1 MINLVKKTHSNAS
14 YFHVRTKVDTFE
26 VYFLQMM
33 YWIITVLIVLAA
45 VYFIVINGPAFG
57 AVPKGKRLARMKHSK
72 LYRNKQFQNISH
84 TPSLAEGYQ
93 MSQVTYDFLFGKKHP
108 LLKPLKEI
116 PSIHTNLKTLDKN
129 TDIFVWLGHSS
140 YYLQTDGVS
149 FLIDPVLSLYGSPFK
164 YFNKAF
170 KGSDIFKPE
179 DIPDLDYLVI
189 THDHFDHLDYPT
201 VKSIKD
207 RTGMAIVPLG
217 VGAHLERWGYTESQL
232 IEEEWGAEIELKNN
246 IKLAFTP
253 ARHFSGRRVKQNDTL
268 WASYVLETPTK
279 KIFLG
284 GDSGYDSHFKMIG
297 DKYGPFDYAILENG
311 QYGEAW
317 RYIHTL
323 PEDVIQAAVDIDARH
338 IIPVHAAKFALALH
352 PWNEPLQ
359 KITSLGKE
367 KSLDILTPMIGEVV
381 DLNRKDQPFTI
392 WWED

>member
-1 MINLVKKTHSNAS
+1 MGSNAS
-14 YFHVRTKVDTFE
+14 YFYIRAKLGTFD

-33 YWIITVLIVLAA
+33 YWILTVAILLAA
-45 VYFIVINGPAFG
+45 TYFIMINGAAFG
-57 AVPKGKRLARMKHSK
+57 AVPKGKRLDRIRQSK
-72 LYRNKQFQNISH
+72 LYRDKQFQNISH
-84 TPSLAEGYQ
+84 TPSLAEGHK
-93 MSQVTYDFLFGKKHP
+93 MTKVIYDFFLGKKHP
-108 LLKPLKEI
+108 LLKPLKKI
-116 PSIHTNLKTLDKN
+116 PSIHTDLKSLDKN
-129 TDIFVWLGHSS
+129 TDVFIWLGHSS
-140 YYLQTDGVS
+140 YYVQTDGVS

-179 DIPDLDYLVI
+179 DIPNLDYLVI

-201 VKSIKD
+201 VRSIKD
-207 RTGMAIVPLG
+207 RTKMAIVPLG
-217 VGAHLERWGYTESQL
+217 AGAHLERWGYVEEQL
-232 IEEEWGAEIELKNN
+232 IEEEWGAEVELKNN

-253 ARHFSGRRVKQNDTL
+253 ARHFSGRRLKQNDTL
-268 WASYVLETPTK
+268 WTSYVLETPTK

-297 DKYGPFDYAILENG
+297 EKYGPFDFAILENG

-323 PEDVIQAAVDIDARH
+323 PEDTIQAAIDIDARH

-367 KSLDILTPMIGEVV
+367 KSLDILTPKIGEVV
-381 DLNRKDQPFTI
+381 DLNRKDQHFTV
-392 WWED
+392 WWES

>member
-1 MINLVKKTHSNAS
+1 MI
-14 YFHVRTKVDTFE
+14 
-26 VYFLQMM
+26 
-33 YWIITVLIVLAA
+33 YWILAVVILLTA
-45 VYFIVINGPAFG
+45 TYFIVINGAAFG
-57 AVPKGKRLARMKHSK
+57 AVPKGKRLDRIRQSK
-72 LYRNKQFQNISH
+72 FYRNKQFQNISH
-84 TPSLAEGYQ
+84 TPSIAEGYK
-93 MSQVTYDFLFGKKHP
+93 MTAVTYDFLLGKKHP

-116 PSIHTNLKTLDKN
+116 RSMHTNLKNLDKN
-129 TDIFVWLGHSS
+129 MDVFVWLGHSS
-140 YYLQTDGVS
+140 YYIQTDGVS

-207 RTGMAIVPLG
+207 RTGMAVVPLG
-217 VGAHLERWGYTESQL
+217 AGAHLERWGYAESQL
-232 IEEEWGAEIELKNN
+232 IEEEWGSEVELKNN

-253 ARHFSGRRVKQNDTL
+253 ARHFSGRRIKQNDTL
-268 WASYVLETPTK
+268 WTSYVLETPTK

-297 DKYGPFDYAILENG
+297 EKYGPFDYAVLENG
-311 QYGEAW
+311 QYGDAW

-323 PEDVIQAAVDIDARH
+323 PEDVIQAAIDIDARH

-359 KITSLGKE
+359 KITSLGE
-367 KSLDILTPMIGEVV
+367 ENGLNILTPMIGEVV
-381 DLNRKDQPFTI
+381 DLNRNDQQFTS
-392 WWED
+392 WWEE

>member
-1 MINLVKKTHSNAS
+1 MI
-14 YFHVRTKVDTFE
+14 Y
-26 VYFLQMM
+26 
-33 YWIITVLIVLAA
+33 YWIITIAALLIVT
-45 VYFIVINGPAFG
+45 YFIVINGKQFG
-57 AVPKGKRLARMKHSK
+57 GVPKGKRLERMKQSK
-72 LYRNKQFQNISH
+72 LYRNKQFHNISY
-84 TPSLAEGYQ
+84 TPSIAEGYK
-93 MSQVTYDFLFGKKHP
+93 MSKVTYDFFLGKKHP
-108 LLKPLKEI
+108 LLKPLKGI
-116 PSIHTNLKTLDKN
+116 PSIHTDLRAIDKN
-129 TDIFVWLGHSS
+129 TDVFIWLGHSS

-170 KGSDIFKPE
+170 KGSDIYKPE
-179 DIPDLDYLVI
+179 DIPEIDYLII

-201 VKSIKD
+201 VQSIRD
-207 RTGMAIVPLG
+207 RTHKAIVPLG
-217 VGAHLERWGYTESQL
+217 VGVHLERWEYKENQL
-232 IEEEWGAEIELKNN
+232 IEEEWGAEVELKNN
-246 IKLAFTP
+246 IKIAFTP
-253 ARHFSGRRVKQNDTL
+253 ARHFSGRRVRQNDTL

-297 DKYGPFDYAILENG
+297 EKYGPFNYAILENG

-323 PEDVIQAAVDIDARH
+323 PEDVIQASIDINAKK

-367 KSLDILTPMIGEVV
+367 QNLDILTPIIGEVV
-381 DLNRKDQPFTI
+381 DLNNSNQQFTV